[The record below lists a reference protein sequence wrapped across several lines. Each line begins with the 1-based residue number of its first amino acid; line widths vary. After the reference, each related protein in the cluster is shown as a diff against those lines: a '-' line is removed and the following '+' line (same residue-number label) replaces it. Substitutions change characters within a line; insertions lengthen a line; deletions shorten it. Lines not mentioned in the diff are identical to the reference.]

1 KAQEE
6 RITLN
11 QVEHWFLSADERRTD
26 LFTYRMGYLKLAP
39 IRPNQAQG
47 DALLSGLVSSPVSLH
62 WLWTVEQPSL
72 VNGGATDTNQ
82 HQAERLLFVEQK
94 ATEMCHDWYD
104 EDGAQ
109 WNFIRDTE
117 MNASCP
123 CVEAQAKLD
132 IGRFMPHPRCSQLFR
147 DITCTSTLGAQNCY
161 MSAQNVYGSHI
172 GSGSTGDGTTSRFA
186 THYGQ
191 VCCYDA
197 QEKLMQTSYQPVVNS
212 PFGELYSPGFPM
224 RAYEF
229 GTSPFQGQYEV
240 PALSGFY
247 HDLMPYFFC
256 CKYTKHRC
264 QLFYWRRPS
273 SGCQEYQ
280 PSATGSAM
288 GAGSFNTIDNE
299 KFIFNE
305 PGVFTLLYIPKT
317 VHNPEVNIQIR
328 LERFPNRKVDFSLL
342 GDSMDQEELVQLT
355 NATAEV
361 YVVLEKAQIG
371 VRIRESYAIDIDRV
385 PGYDESMGLLD
396 LAISVPPQYGVQP
409 DGDKTRQQ
417 DARRQSD
424 STKIQG
430 LMRPF
435 PDTNAATSRSS
446 FLSQSEVNSESI
458 RQQLIAKYL
467 IPGSGNKPEVGGTQS
482 REIPSENLF
491 TSSRDADKKFE
502 GFPDVALKN
511 LPIYKSAPRFD
522 T

>member
-47 DALLSGLVSSPVSLH
+47 DALLSG
-62 WLWTVEQPSL
+62 
-72 VNGGATDTNQ
+72 
-82 HQAERLLFVEQK
+82 
-94 ATEMCHDWYD
+94 YD

-355 NATAEV
+355 NATV
-361 YVVLEKAQIG
+361 ITGISLE
-371 VRIRESYAIDIDRV
+371 
-385 PGYDESMGLLD
+385 
-396 LAISVPPQYGVQP
+396 
-409 DGDKTRQQ
+409 T
-417 DARRQSD
+417 SD
-424 STKIQG
+424 SERVHVVARK
-430 LMRPF
+430 
-435 PDTNAATSRSS
+435 DTRRSRYRTSIIVGNILRY
-446 FLSQSEVNSESI
+446 FDSI
-458 RQQLIAKYL
+458 KLQRYRDL